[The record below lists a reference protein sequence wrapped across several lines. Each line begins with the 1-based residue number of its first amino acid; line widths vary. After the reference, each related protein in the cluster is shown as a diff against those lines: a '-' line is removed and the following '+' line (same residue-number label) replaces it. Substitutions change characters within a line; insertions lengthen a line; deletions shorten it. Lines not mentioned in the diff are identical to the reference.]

1 MEVFLFQVA
10 PSSIL
15 PPITSLDQLLIV
27 NVGLPTVG
35 TDPEKERRPPADPT
49 PLDFPVYDIP
59 SISEDDSES
68 PANRLYGLL
77 TSIKR
82 PQDITAASLKAL
94 NLKLETDIAVS
105 NIVPEDRMS
114 SLPSL
119 PWEDAPSAEGEQ
131 QQPEDHPPALMSNGY
146 PYPQKSRY
154 EVVRNELLYDNDDA
168 FREVVRLSPRPGRQ
182 RIRLTQSRNFWVGL
196 ERMSQY
202 WDSSLDNY
210 YERPASPKQAPADQ
224 AADKMQTDGQP
235 QEDNKAK
242 EEDRPKTPM
251 ELDHPASSSNPSEGP
266 NEGKECKEQ
275 QEQQQQQQPEMV
287 TMYTGRRIGSGSE
300 MPDEIRDDAIRG
312 FLEMSAWPFGCQVS
326 VPSLPPRLAVKN
338 LLFPVRQ
345 SFHSG
350 RSPRDR
356 MVARKGVLEGPVLI
370 AQCRPDTTF
379 RGPDDAPGSGSGEV
393 CDILR
398 EVGAM
403 LLAAEERARE
413 GKTEVKP
420 GEGKWWT
427 TTPRWGGAPNDDVGD
442 TAGSNSDEKPVPE
455 SGNARKRSKYEHP
468 LMSSRRSGTSRKLS
482 NAEKWKLIQP
492 GPSLWDKRMVY
503 MQIGKA
509 KESLFDDVCMLR
521 GVWKA
526 DIWLLTRYGH
536 RYTWYRLSTTTSRFS
551 TFECT
556 AGMWSCLAAD

>member
-1 MEVFLFQVA
+1 
-10 PSSIL
+10 
-15 PPITSLDQLLIV
+15 
-27 NVGLPTVG
+27 
-35 TDPEKERRPPADPT
+35 
-49 PLDFPVYDIP
+49 
-59 SISEDDSES
+59 
-68 PANRLYGLL
+68 
-77 TSIKR
+77 
-82 PQDITAASLKAL
+82 
-94 NLKLETDIAVS
+94 
-105 NIVPEDRMS
+105 
-114 SLPSL
+114 
-119 PWEDAPSAEGEQ
+119 
-131 QQPEDHPPALMSNGY
+131 
-146 PYPQKSRY
+146 
-154 EVVRNELLYDNDDA
+154 
-168 FREVVRLSPRPGRQ
+168 
-182 RIRLTQSRNFWVGL
+182 
-196 ERMSQY
+196 
-202 WDSSLDNY
+202 
-210 YERPASPKQAPADQ
+210 
-224 AADKMQTDGQP
+224 
-235 QEDNKAK
+235 
-242 EEDRPKTPM
+242 
-251 ELDHPASSSNPSEGP
+251 
-266 NEGKECKEQ
+266 
-275 QEQQQQQQPEMV
+275 
-287 TMYTGRRIGSGSE
+287 
-300 MPDEIRDDAIRG
+300 
-312 FLEMSAWPFGCQVS
+312 
-326 VPSLPPRLAVKN
+326 
-338 LLFPVRQ
+338 
-345 SFHSG
+345 
-350 RSPRDR
+350 